1 MNKQKLPNFI
11 SKQGGFTM
19 IELLVVISII
29 GILAAVSLVSFTG
42 AQKQARDAARKSDI
56 KQYRDSLE
64 LFANKN
70 SGLFLSRTT
79 ASGERASTTL
89 CSDLGLTNCPE
100 DARYKDDPSQV
111 YLYQTDGTGAGDIGA
126 TSYVLWAKLEGKS
139 EYFVTCSNG
148 KTGNL
153 ATVSVSGGICPL

>member
-1 MNKQKLPNFI
+1 MSKRNLRYYQKA
-11 SKQGGFTM
+11 FTM

-42 AQKQARDAARKSDI
+42 AQKQARDAGRKSDL
-56 KQYRDSLE
+56 KQYRDSFE

-70 SGLFLSRTT
+70 SGLFPSRTT

-89 CSDLGLTNCPE
+89 CADLGLTTCSE
-100 DARYKDDPSQV
+100 DPRFSDDPAQV
-111 YLYQTDGTGAGDIGA
+111 YLYQTDGAGSGDIGA

-139 EYFVTCSNG
+139 EYFVICSNG
-148 KTGNL
+148 KVGSL
-153 ATVSVSGGICPL
+153 ATVSVSGGICTL